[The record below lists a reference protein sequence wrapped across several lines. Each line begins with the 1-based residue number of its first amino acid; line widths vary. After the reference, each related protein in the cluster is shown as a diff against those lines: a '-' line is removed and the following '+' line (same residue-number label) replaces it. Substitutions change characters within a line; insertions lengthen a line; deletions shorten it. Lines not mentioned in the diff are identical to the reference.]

1 MMQKIRNKIRRGEII
16 IEVVQRAP
24 TFDFDAHHGQLAPVP
39 EVPEVGPLPH
49 PNTVPNAAKKI
60 KQ

>member
-1 MMQKIRNKIRRGEII
+1 MI